1 MATSTR
7 PITPQ
12 APNKSAPFTPT
23 SLPSAPLS
31 HAPLASIKENSL
43 LSAHA
48 ADKSDP
54 RAAVADRA
62 SLSPKSS
69 RLGLLPRLSQ
79 SPLTGAAAV
88 AEARRQRRQ
97 DSRQTSPNPA
107 VSALNALMGGGQG
120 TSRPS
125 DVPATNRLSEPMRKV
140 VEKITVRD
148 STPVEPAE
156 PSPTNSLSL
165 GVTDNMAPQTSMT
178 ATANG
183 TSAGTSFVAEPASMT
198 DAPSQPG
205 VSAPSTGAEEGR
217 DNKAFTYPG
226 PASADT
232 QEGPSRGMS
241 MPGVGVTAASP
252 KSPTA
257 KRHKCPYCSTDFTRH
272 HNLKSHLLTHSQEKP
287 YVCQTCSARFRRLH
301 DLKRHT
307 KLHTGER
314 PHTCPKCGRRFA
326 RGDALARHNKGP
338 GGCAGRRLS
347 FGGDGGDDD
356 GGGEDR
362 AGDDNMEGL
371 EYPGEQGEEDRE
383 EEEED
388 MSEQQQRRVS
398 EPSRKRTHLETPQDA
413 GRAVY
418 RQHSSTYPPI
428 AGRMMRGDMGPPST
442 VMASSSGATSPVSSS
457 NIMSPSAGSSYAGSH
472 FYAPSTGSGVP
483 PPTVFAQGGMTES
496 PKPLSPGQQDAHR
509 LGVTEQPGLRNRSPS
524 LTQQFQQAHFGRG
537 SGRGTPPILQ
547 PGQYSSHPPPPT
559 HLPSLPGLGPAA
571 TTRPTMQTVPL
582 APSMLAHQ
590 QNASTTSLNQIS
602 SNPSSMSS
610 HGGHQQNSSGNS
622 MREVLGPDS
631 QDLWNY
637 IRSLEGRFSRMQD
650 EYELRISRLQ
660 EDVISLKGQ
669 LNYPPR

>member
-1 MATSTR
+1 
-7 PITPQ
+7 
-12 APNKSAPFTPT
+12 
-23 SLPSAPLS
+23 
-31 HAPLASIKENSL
+31 
-43 LSAHA
+43 
-48 ADKSDP
+48 
-54 RAAVADRA
+54 
-62 SLSPKSS
+62 
-69 RLGLLPRLSQ
+69 
-79 SPLTGAAAV
+79 
-88 AEARRQRRQ
+88 
-97 DSRQTSPNPA
+97 
-107 VSALNALMGGGQG
+107 
-120 TSRPS
+120 
-125 DVPATNRLSEPMRKV
+125 MRKV

-232 QEGPSRGMS
+232 QE
-241 MPGVGVTAASP
+241 
-252 KSPTA
+252 
-257 KRHKCPYCSTDFTRH
+257 
-272 HNLKSHLLTHSQEKP
+272 
-287 YVCQTCSARFRRLH
+287 
-301 DLKRHT
+301 
-307 KLHTGER
+307 
-314 PHTCPKCGRRFA
+314 
-326 RGDALARHNKGP
+326 
-338 GGCAGRRLS
+338 
-347 FGGDGGDDD
+347 
-356 GGGEDR
+356 
-362 AGDDNMEGL
+362 
-371 EYPGEQGEEDRE
+371 GEEDRE

-483 PPTVFAQGGMTES
+483 PPT
-496 PKPLSPGQQDAHR
+496 QDAHR